1 MAYMSMIIFILI
13 SISFQSMIL
22 KNKFDVHSK
31 YIFNMFHFFH
41 VNCYLNLIVLCMV
54 KSS

>member
-1 MAYMSMIIFILI
+1 MVYMSMIIFILI

-22 KNKFDVHSK
+22 KKIFDVHSE
-31 YIFNMFHFFH
+31 YCFNIFHFVH
-41 VNCYLNLIVLCMV
+41 GDCYLDFIVLCMV